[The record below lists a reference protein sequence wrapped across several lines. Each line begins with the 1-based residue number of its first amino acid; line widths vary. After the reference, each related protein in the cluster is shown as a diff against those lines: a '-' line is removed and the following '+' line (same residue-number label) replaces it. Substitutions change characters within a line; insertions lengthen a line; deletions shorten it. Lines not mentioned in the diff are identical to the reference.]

1 MIGVG
6 EALRSVLARARP
18 LAAETLA
25 LADAGGRVL
34 AEPLVAS
41 RDVPGFINAQMDG
54 WAVRAEDLVGAY
66 AGEPRPLRVKGRVAA
81 GGEQDL
87 PTLPPGGAVRVF
99 TGAVLPA
106 GADAVVMQE
115 VCRLEGEGE
124 GSTVWIGHE
133 PRPGEYVRR
142 GDEDLRR
149 GAPVLSA
156 GTVLGPLEMGLL
168 ASLGAE
174 SLVIR
179 ARPRV
184 TVVTTGDELVPVGT
198 PLVRGQVHDSNAWVL
213 RGLVAEHGAVPVAGG
228 IVRDDPA
235 ATEAALRH
243 GLACDVLLT
252 TGGVSV
258 GDRDLVRPVLESLG
272 VEPIFWGVAQKP
284 GKPLWFGVRENTL
297 VFGLPGNPVSAVVC
311 FLLYV
316 APALR
321 RLAGRTDLFLPSSP
335 AVMGVGFESR
345 PGICEFVRCRHE
357 RMGSQR
363 TLVPAGTQSSGAL
376 SVLAAA
382 DALAVVPPGRSR
394 VVAGDVLDA
403 LWLRPV
409 EAWQP
414 GFGAGV
420 E

>member
-6 EALRSVLARARP
+6 EALRSVLARAMP

-25 LADAGGRVL
+25 LADAAGRVL
-34 AEPLVAS
+34 VEPLVAP

-54 WAVRAEDLVGAY
+54 WAVRTEDLTGAC
-66 AGEPRPLRVKGRVAA
+66 AAVPRPLRVAGRVAA
-81 GGEQDL
+81 GGGQDL
-87 PTLPPGGAVRVF
+87 PTLAPGEAVRVF
-99 TGAVLPA
+99 TGAALPA
-106 GADAVVMQE
+106 GADAVVKQE
-115 VCRLEGEGE
+115 ICRLESAAGI
-124 GSTVWIGHE
+124 VWIGHE

-142 GDEDLRR
+142 GDEDLRQ
-149 GAPVLSA
+149 GVPVLSP

-168 ASLGAE
+168 ASLGVD
-174 SLVIR
+174 SLAVCG
-179 ARPRV
+179 RPRV
-184 TVVTTGDELVPVGT
+184 TVITTGDELVPVGT
-198 PLVRGQVHDSNAWVL
+198 ALGRGQVHDSNAWVL
-213 RGLVAEHGAVPVAGG
+213 RGLVAQHGATPVAGG

-235 ATEAALRH
+235 ETEAAFRR
-243 GLACDVLLT
+243 GLGGDVLLT

-272 VEPIFWGVAQKP
+272 VEPIFWRIAQKP

-316 APALR
+316 APVLR
-321 RLAGRTDLFLPSSP
+321 RLAGRTDLFLPSGS
-335 AVMGVGFESR
+335 AVVGHGFES
-345 PGICEFVRCRHE
+345 PLGICEFVRCRRE
-357 RMGSQR
+357 LAGASP

-382 DALAVVPPGRSR
+382 DALAIVPPGRSR

-403 LWLRPV
+403 LWLRPG

-414 GFGAGV
+414 GFDVRV